1 MKSVA
6 NTIFRYTEE
15 VFTSSDLKKLDGINL
30 VMRNNMLTLIPITFT
45 ESVAVSIS
53 SSSNNEETMH
63 HVDRIIQS
71 TQIIEM
77 VSTEVIE
84 TLKRNNAF
92 NDIQYYVRFSGKYIS
107 NPLVC
112 NQY

>member
-15 VFTSSDLKKLDGINL
+15 VFTRSDLKKLDGINL
-30 VMRNNMLTLIPITFT
+30 VMRDNMLTLIPITFT

-53 SSSNNEETMH
+53 SSNNEETMQQ
-63 HVDRIIQS
+63 VDRIIQS
-71 TQIIEM
+71 TQIIEL

-84 TLKRNNAF
+84 TLK
-92 NDIQYYVRFSGKYIS
+92 DKEYV
-107 NPLVC
+107 
-112 NQY
+112 